1 MFLPQVSIVVS
12 FGERGFLLAV
22 IIPETLVS
30 ALRKDTDECFSE
42 EQDVESTPPPH
53 THTGNTAEEGAE
65 RNLRN
70 GGAAGMHILSSGVTD
85 IRVCRRWSPST
96 SWQGVGRPSSD
107 PPFRDNLYALM
118 ADGREHFSGIAT
130 GKV

>member
-53 THTGNTAEEGAE
+53 THTQGTLQKKGQ
-65 RNLRN
+65 N
-70 GGAAGMHILSSGVTD
+70 GT
-85 IRVCRRWSPST
+85 
-96 SWQGVGRPSSD
+96 
-107 PPFRDNLYALM
+107 
-118 ADGREHFSGIAT
+118 
-130 GKV
+130 